1 MTLQEVSP
9 LKGNGIQAFWMT
21 VVEVSNNRVHKFEK
35 SGWSGVYLFT
45 RRSINR
51 PKKDGLEDVFK
62 DSGQL

>member
-1 MTLQEVSP
+1 
-9 LKGNGIQAFWMT
+9 MT
-21 VVEVSNNRVHKFEK
+21 VVGVINNRVHKFEK

-62 DSGQL
+62 DSGQ